1 MKASTLMHF
10 NHIAAFPMRLWVD
23 HNASTAS
30 LADSSI
36 DEGVR
41 SWTTCSQTPAGHIT
55 ALANQ
60 ITYSIPIPLWVDHK
74 TSNALLADSQQKGGA
89 KLLDDLLRNFLSGD

>member
-23 HNASTAS
+23 HNVSTAS

-36 DEGVR
+36 DEG
-41 SWTTCSQTPAGHIT
+41 A
-55 ALANQ
+55 
-60 ITYSIPIPLWVDHK
+60 
-74 TSNALLADSQQKGGA
+74 
-89 KLLDDLLRNFLSGD
+89 

>member
-23 HNASTAS
+23 HNVSTAS

-36 DEGVR
+36 DKGAY
-41 SWTTCSQTPAGHIT
+41 SWTTCSRTPAEHI
-55 ALANQ
+55 A
-60 ITYSIPIPLWVDHK
+60 
-74 TSNALLADSQQKGGA
+74 ADSQQKGGA
-89 KLLDDLLRNFLSGD
+89 KLLDDLLLDFLSED